1 MAAKVPF
8 RRFRSHI
15 KATGFATESAA
26 GTIASIQVNR
36 TTTLAANTAL
46 TGVLIGTPVTT
57 AVAADSH
64 IVSNIVAS
72 GDIMVA
78 ANRGGNSEEYL
89 FVDSSAGQLKLK
101 SPADHMLLSTAL
113 LNKTIRLNNITDST
127 TASGDLIGFQ
137 SKPRTGV
144 AGTQSVY
151 GCQISA
157 QISDGI
163 ALTGSGSIVGGHID
177 VYVRGTAAGTIAGDV
192 RGLQIELTTDDAG
205 TRNISGYV
213 TALRIRKAFSA
224 GTVTGVQSAIR
235 VEVPET
241 QTNSETYTGLFDLT
255 GTIGSGT
262 TAVWLDTGVTSATAA
277 GVLGLYVNGNKRYIN
292 LFSGTPA

>member
-1 MAAKVPF
+1 MATHF
-8 RRFRSHI
+8 IHE
-15 KATGFATESAA
+15 FASLNNFNVASPDKPSAFA
-26 GTIASIQVNR
+26 IGSVS
-36 TTTLAANTAL
+36 
-46 TGVLIGTPVTT
+46 GVLYNGK
-57 AVAADSH
+57 
-64 IVSNIVAS
+64 
-72 GDIMVA
+72 
-78 ANRGGNSEEYL
+78 
-89 FVDSSAGQLKLK
+89 SSASTPAVQNFEIRTQDLSK
-101 SPADHMLLSTAL
+101 S
-113 LNKTIRLNNITDST
+113 IRLNSQTDTT

-157 QISDGI
+157 QISNAI
-163 ALTGSGSIVGGHID
+163 ALTGSGSIIGGHFD

-205 TRNISGYV
+205 TRDITGYV
-213 TALRIRKAFSA
+213 TGLRIRKAFSA

-235 VEVPET
+235 VEAPEA

-255 GTIGSGT
+255 STVGSGA
-262 TAVWLDTGVTSATAA
+262 TAVWTDGSVTSATAA
-277 GVLGLYVNGNKRYIN
+277 GVIGVYVNGNKRYIN